1 MTGVATGGA
10 ESGNRMVDSYRALVV
25 DQRDGETRADIRT
38 LAEADLP
45 QGEVTV
51 RIDYSS
57 LNYKDGLALTG
68 RAPIIRR
75 PPMTAG
81 IDFAGMVERSD
92 SPAFAPGQAVVLTGW
107 GVGERHPGGFAQ
119 RARVAADWLE
129 ALPGGRDTKW
139 AMAIGTAGFTAML
152 CVIALERAGLDKGAG
167 PVAVTGAAGGVGS
180 VAVALL
186 ARLGYEPVAI
196 TGRAQCQD
204 YLKGLGAS
212 EVLPRGERAEAP
224 GKPLLREHWAGAVD
238 TVGGA
243 MLAHILAETR
253 YGGSVAACGLAGGAG
268 LKTTVMPFILRGVNL
283 LGIDSV
289 MCPHEPR
296 RVAWQRLASDL
307 PPETLEAMTE
317 VVPLDRVPARATEI
331 LEGGV
336 RGRIVVD
343 VNA

>member
-1 MTGVATGGA
+1 M
-10 ESGNRMVDSYRALVV
+10 ESYRALVV
-25 DQRDGETRADIRT
+25 DREDGETRADLRT

-45 QGEVTV
+45 EGEVTV

-68 RAPIIRR
+68 RAPIVRR

-81 IDFAGMVERSD
+81 IDFAGTVERSD
-92 SPAFAPGQAVVLTGW
+92 SPAFAPGQPVVLTGW

-119 RARVAADWLE
+119 RARVPAAWLE
-129 ALPGGRDTKW
+129 AIPDGCDSKW

-152 CVIALERAGLDKGAG
+152 CVIALERAGLEKGAG

-180 VAVALL
+180 IAVALL
-186 ARLGYEPVAI
+186 ARLGYRAVAI
-196 TGRAQCQD
+196 TGRAECRD
-204 YLKGLGAS
+204 YLAGLGAS
-212 EVLPRGERAEAP
+212 EVLPRGARAEAP
-224 GKPLLREHWAGAVD
+224 EKPLLKEHWAGVIDA
-238 TVGGA
+238 VGGA
-243 MLAHILAETR
+243 MLAHVLTETR

-283 LGIDSV
+283 LGVDSV
-289 MCPHEPR
+289 MCPRAPR
-296 RVAWQRLASDL
+296 RAAWQRLASAM
-307 PPETLEAMTE
+307 PRETLDAMTTI
-317 VVPLDRVPARATEI
+317 VPLDRVTARAEEI

-336 RGRIVVD
+336 RGRIVID